1 VLSTMS
7 DVLVSALQAAAA
19 FLPPLISFRYDSHNP
34 ASCPPSL
41 MQRSRRIGTIHQSQH
56 ARAVTQPLTA
66 YAQANT
72 QPNQPAV
79 PWTPTYANHHS
90 SSNPPFATTL
100 TIPDRNVNDWLSA
113 APHDNIS
120 NLSPSDNTLN
130 SALSPSDSEQGLPL
144 YTFPSDSMAGVE
156 WKGHVMIPDSDMK
169 TEEMY
174 DPFNVETSDYK
185 HAVPITVDP
194 QAISSESASP
204 PGYSTTK
211 VRSAHRRAIE
221 EKSSVKRKNAEHRL
235 SNAIS
240 VRLGGTFVPG
250 LANQLNQAA
259 ELLEQD
265 ESKIRQLEDENR
277 MLRARLQ
284 NCHTDVKGPRSFK

>member
-1 VLSTMS
+1 M
-7 DVLVSALQAAAA
+7 
-19 FLPPLISFRYDSHNP
+19 
-34 ASCPPSL
+34 
-41 MQRSRRIGTIHQSQH
+41 
-56 ARAVTQPLTA
+56 
-66 YAQANT
+66 
-72 QPNQPAV
+72 
-79 PWTPTYANHHS
+79 
-90 SSNPPFATTL
+90 
-100 TIPDRNVNDWLSA
+100 NDWLSA
-113 APHDNIS
+113 APHDNLS
-120 NLSPSDNTLN
+120 NLSPNDSMFSSDSFNGSDKNLEADPLN

-174 DPFNVETSDYK
+174 DPFNVEASDYK

-194 QAISSESASP
+194 QAITSESASP
-204 PGYSTTK
+204 PGYGTTK

-221 EKSSVKRKNAEHRL
+221 EKSSVKRKTAEHRL

-259 ELLEQD
+259 ELLE
-265 ESKIRQLEDENR
+265 
-277 MLRARLQ
+277 
-284 NCHTDVKGPRSFK
+284 

>member
-1 VLSTMS
+1 
-7 DVLVSALQAAAA
+7 
-19 FLPPLISFRYDSHNP
+19 LI
-34 ASCPPSL
+34 
-41 MQRSRRIGTIHQSQH
+41 IGTPSRPP
-56 ARAVTQPLTA
+56 AGTVVPL
-66 YAQANT
+66 N
-72 QPNQPAV
+72 
-79 PWTPTYANHHS
+79 S
-90 SSNPPFATTL
+90 
-100 TIPDRNVNDWLSA
+100 D
-113 APHDNIS
+113 
-120 NLSPSDNTLN
+120 LSPGTVIPLN

-174 DPFNVETSDYK
+174 DPFNVETRDYK

-194 QAISSESASP
+194 QAITSEAASP
-204 PGYSTTK
+204 PGYGTTK

-265 ESKIRQLEDENR
+265 DSKIRQLEDENR

-284 NCHTDVKGPRSFK
+284 NSHIDVKASRSFK